1 MSAGLA
7 DNAIPCNW
15 RHSVILPENSIEKL
29 CMQVFLRCQGRT
41 EVAIGPDAKSPEA
54 LARKVRISLAS
65 RSWLRGSLA
74 DVTDFFARLAHK
86 QV

>member
-54 LARKVRISLAS
+54 LARKARISLVS
-65 RSWLRGSLA
+65 HSQHEGLLA
-74 DVTDFFARLAHK
+74 DETEFVC
-86 QV
+86 

>member
-54 LARKVRISLAS
+54 LARKVRISLVS
-65 RSWLRGSLA
+65 HSQHEGLLA
-74 DVTDFFARLAHK
+74 DVTEFICRL
-86 QV
+86 